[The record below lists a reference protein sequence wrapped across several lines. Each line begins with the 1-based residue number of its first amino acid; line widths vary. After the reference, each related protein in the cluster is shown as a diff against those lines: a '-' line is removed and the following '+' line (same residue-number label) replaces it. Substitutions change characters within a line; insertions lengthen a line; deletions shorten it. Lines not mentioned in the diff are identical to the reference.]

1 MGERLVRKILATLMC
16 LAIANIAADRG
27 ADLRKVVE
35 SGNEAWIKAGR
46 ELKKDLL
53 EPYFAGPALT
63 DLAQILA
70 SMREDGTYMDLEL
83 VRVDYRKVMVDPA
96 GTTGSVAVSEYWRV
110 TYRRIDTH
118 KCEVIL
124 KPRERRQTYRL
135 QTTASGWRIFKV
147 EEEPNLPKIETQE
160 CPS

>member
-1 MGERLVRKILATLMC
+1 VRQFPATLLALC
-16 LAIANIAADRG
+16 LTISNIGADQG

-35 SGNEAWIKAGR
+35 AGNEAWIKAGR
-46 ELKKDLL
+46 DLKNEPL
-53 EPYFAGPALT
+53 EAYFAGTALA

-70 SMREDGTYMDLEL
+70 SMREDGAYMDLEL
-83 VRVDYRKVMVDPA
+83 VKVVYRTVMVDQ
-96 GTTGSVAVSEYWRV
+96 GGKTGSVAVSEYWRV

-135 QTTASGWRIFKV
+135 QTTPGGWRIFKV